1 MGLLKIIS
9 IEELRRFINKYKFG
23 KYIARDELLVYLDRM
38 AKKKLEEKLTLNERA
53 ELNEKK
59 KRDLY
64 ERLKK

>member
-1 MGLLKIIS
+1 MIS
-9 IEELRRFINKYKFG
+9 IEELKRFISKYKFG

-59 KRDLY
+59 KRELY
-64 ERLKK
+64 EKLQK